1 VKATRLLLGSLVC
14 LAAVF
19 ALARASFADEEAGN
33 ELVQMVVNLLNDPDK
48 DVRALGLEQVR
59 MAAKGP
65 AATRQFAAQLPL
77 LPRDAQ
83 VGLLSALAGRGDTVA
98 RPAVLDVLTTSRD
111 EPVRLAAI
119 GALGFLGE
127 PADSRVLM
135 QLLREGSSAEQ
146 AVARTSLVRLPGES
160 VAGMI
165 AADMNQAASP
175 LRVALLEI
183 LAARRAVDTIPDMLA
198 AAVAADSLV
207 RAAAMAA
214 LGQLAGPEHV
224 PGLVQGVLRAEAGRE
239 REAAEK
245 AVMFVCSR
253 IADGEQR
260 AAPLLTAMG
269 TMNESDRTAIL
280 PILGRVGGPAALQI
294 LEVAI
299 SDSDRDE
306 HDAGVRALCNWP
318 DASIASRLTELAQ
331 EDEHPEHRTKALRAL
346 IRIASLPDG
355 RTDSEKLELLRTAM
369 AACTRDAERNLVLQ
383 RASAI
388 RTPETLRFVMPY
400 LDQPACARQ
409 ACQSVVELAHHR
421 SLRES
426 NKAEFERALD
436 KVIQTSGD
444 ATLMDR
450 ANRYKK
456 GQTWVRPIEPDRAD
470 R

>member
-1 VKATRLLLGSLVC
+1 
-14 LAAVF
+14 
-19 ALARASFADEEAGN
+19 
-33 ELVQMVVNLLNDPDK
+33 
-48 DVRALGLEQVR
+48 
-59 MAAKGP
+59 
-65 AATRQFAAQLPL
+65 
-77 LPRDAQ
+77 
-83 VGLLSALAGRGDTVA
+83 
-98 RPAVLDVLTTSRD
+98 
-111 EPVRLAAI
+111 
-119 GALGFLGE
+119 
-127 PADSRVLM
+127 
-135 QLLREGSSAEQ
+135 
-146 AVARTSLVRLPGES
+146 
-160 VAGMI
+160 
-165 AADMNQAASP
+165 
-175 LRVALLEI
+175 
-183 LAARRAVDTIPDMLA
+183 
-198 AAVAADSLV
+198 
-207 RAAAMAA
+207 
-214 LGQLAGPEHV
+214 
-224 PGLVQGVLRAEAGRE
+224 VQGVLRAETGRE

-269 TMNESDRTAIL
+269 SLNESDRTAIL

-355 RTDSEKLELLRTAM
+355 RTDGEKLELLRTAM